1 MGSMQQLQQAGGELF
16 YPKLTDFPLL
26 LPLLGEVL
34 LCSTSIFIETSVFD
48 MTDNSIGGMNVAK
61 NVENVEIVEVI
72 PNDPPTSTT
81 DTSTDKANNTMP
93 PQSTSMEVSSSST
106 SSSLTSRIWT
116 CAQWT
121 GLKVFYTMD
130 YIGEIVCRV
139 LGLDESRYQYV
150 IDGMDDNDWRQAR
163 EIQARKD
170 RAARGEV

>member
-1 MGSMQQLQQAGGELF
+1 MA
-16 YPKLTDFPLL
+16 
-26 LPLLGEVL
+26 
-34 LCSTSIFIETSVFD
+34 
-48 MTDNSIGGMNVAK
+48 DNSIVGMNVAK
-61 NVENVEIVEVI
+61 NDENVEIVEVV
-72 PNDPPTSTT
+72 PNNPPA

-93 PQSTSMEVSSSST
+93 PQSTSMEVSSSSA